1 MILWSRWISSTISN
15 KSLCSLKY
23 DSSIWYIS
31 ITYLFAMSNDTVR
44 VNELTRT
51 ETAFI
56 NLLASVRY
64 VLSTLMS
71 VLPTLLSV
79 LPTLLSVLPILL
91 SVCHVIMFG
100 IMLTTRSNIL
110 NTHVIPIWL
119 VVSRTIRS
127 HCSLVIWSWCRNFVR
142 DFSQMFVLLTFWK
155 VSSSVVKM
163 PYLKRIRM
171 AIERSN

>member
-1 MILWSRWISSTISN
+1 MWFN
-15 KSLCSLKY
+15 
-23 DSSIWYIS
+23 S
-31 ITYLFAMSNDTVR
+31 ITYLFAMSNNTVR

-79 LPTLLSVLPILL
+79 LPILL
-91 SVCHVIMFG
+91 SVRNVIMFG

-110 NTHVIPIWL
+110 NPHVIPIWL

-163 PYLKRIRM
+163 PYL
-171 AIERSN
+171 

>member
-1 MILWSRWISSTISN
+1 MWFN
-15 KSLCSLKY
+15 
-23 DSSIWYIS
+23 S
-31 ITYLFAMSNDTVR
+31 ITYLFAMSNNTVR

-79 LPTLLSVLPILL
+79 LPILL
-91 SVCHVIMFG
+91 SVRNVIMFG

-110 NTHVIPIWL
+110 NPHVIPIWL

-163 PYLKRIRM
+163 LYLKRIRM